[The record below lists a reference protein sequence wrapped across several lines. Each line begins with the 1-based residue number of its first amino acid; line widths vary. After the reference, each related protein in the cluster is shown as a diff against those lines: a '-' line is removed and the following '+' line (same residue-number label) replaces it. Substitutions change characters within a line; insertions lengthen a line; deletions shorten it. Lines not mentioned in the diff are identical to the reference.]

1 MRRRNLILSVILV
14 LALLA
19 PAFARDISAAGQ
31 AEAGTPSKKVPRWE
45 SNLSVGRVV
54 QEQIGIV
61 KSFWWYPLPKI
72 FALGLSFDFVGATL
86 PISLNVSL
94 NLPLPVVVPFVCA
107 GAGASVSRGGIT
119 NFGGGLKFRIWPK
132 IGIIVEYRKYSHK
145 PDPFLD
151 PPDAPRAR
159 PDYFGA
165 GIAYIY

>member
-1 MRRRNLILSVILV
+1 MRRHNLIHSVILV

-19 PAFARDISAAGQ
+19 PALVMDLSAAGQ
-31 AEAGTPSKKVPRWE
+31 AEAGNPAKKVSRWE
-45 SNLSVGRVV
+45 SNLSAGAVL

-61 KSFWWYPLPKI
+61 KSFWWYALPKI

-107 GAGASVSRGGIT
+107 GAGTSVSRGGIT
-119 NFGGGLKFRIWPK
+119 NYGGGLKFRIWPK
-132 IGIIVEYRKYSHK
+132 IGILVEYRKYSRK
-145 PDPFLD
+145 PDPLVD
-151 PPDAPRAR
+151 PPGATRVR
-159 PDYFGA
+159 RDYVGA

>member
-19 PAFARDISAAGQ
+19 PAFARDISAAGK
-31 AEAGTPSKKVPRWE
+31 AEAGNPAKKVSRWE
-45 SNLSVGRVV
+45 SNLSAGAVL

-61 KSFWWYPLPKI
+61 KSFWWYALPKI

-107 GAGASVSRGGIT
+107 GAGTSVSRGGIT
-119 NFGGGLKFRIWPK
+119 NYGGGLKFRIWPK
-132 IGIIVEYRKYSHK
+132 IGILVEYRKYSRK
-145 PDPFLD
+145 PDPLVD
-151 PPDAPRAR
+151 PPGATRVR
-159 PDYFGA
+159 RDYVGA

>member
-1 MRRRNLILSVILV
+1 MRRHNLLISVILV

-31 AEAGTPSKKVPRWE
+31 GEAGSPAKKVSRWE
-45 SNLSVGRVV
+45 SNLSVGTLL
-54 QEQIGIV
+54 QEQIAIV
-61 KSFWWYPLPKI
+61 KSFWWYALPKI

-107 GAGASVSRGGIT
+107 GAGVSVSRGGIT

-132 IGIIVEYRKYSHK
+132 IGILVEYRKYSRK
-145 PDPFLD
+145 PDPLVD
-151 PPDAPRAR
+151 PPGATRVR
-159 PDYFGA
+159 RDYVGA

>member
-1 MRRRNLILSVILV
+1 MRRRNLILSVILF

-19 PAFARDISAAGQ
+19 PALVRDLSAAGQ
-31 AEAGTPSKKVPRWE
+31 TEAGSPAKKIPRWE
-45 SNLSVGRVV
+45 SNLSAGAVL

-61 KSFWWYPLPKI
+61 KSFWWYALPKI

-94 NLPLPVVVPFVCA
+94 NLPLPVVAPFVCA

-119 NFGGGLKFRIWPK
+119 NYGGGLKFRIWPK
-132 IGIIVEYRKYSHK
+132 IGILVEYRKYSRK
-145 PDPFLD
+145 PDPLFD
-151 PPDAPRAR
+151 PPGATRVR
-159 PDYFGA
+159 RDYIGA

>member
-19 PAFARDISAAGQ
+19 PAFARDISAAGK
-31 AEAGTPSKKVPRWE
+31 AEAGNPAKKVSRWE
-45 SNLSVGRVV
+45 SNLSAGAVL

-61 KSFWWYPLPKI
+61 KSFWWYALPKI
-72 FALGLSFDFVGATL
+72 FAMGLSFDFVGATL

-107 GAGASVSRGGIT
+107 GAGTSVSRGGIT
-119 NFGGGLKFRIWPK
+119 NYGGGLKFRIWPK
-132 IGIIVEYRKYSHK
+132 IGILVEYRKYSRK
-145 PDPFLD
+145 PDPLVD
-151 PPDAPRAR
+151 PPGATRVR
-159 PDYFGA
+159 RDYIGA

>member
-19 PAFARDISAAGQ
+19 PAFARDISAAGK
-31 AEAGTPSKKVPRWE
+31 AEAGNPAKKVSRWE
-45 SNLSVGRVV
+45 SNLSAGAVL

-61 KSFWWYPLPKI
+61 KSFWWYALPKI

-107 GAGASVSRGGIT
+107 GAGTSVSRGGIT
-119 NFGGGLKFRIWPK
+119 NYGGGLKFRIWPK
-132 IGIIVEYRKYSHK
+132 IGILVEYRKYSRK
-145 PDPFLD
+145 PDPLVD
-151 PPDAPRAR
+151 PPGATRVKR
-159 PDYFGA
+159 DYIGA